1 MREVSYDFSDETI
14 VVTGGAS
21 GIGRALALAFGR
33 AGATVVVADVRTA
46 PKDDDADRPTHQ
58 RIEEAGGT
66 AAFVET
72 DVSDPAQ
79 VREAVGAAHEF
90 GGVSVMVNNAGLHIT
105 ESVRTLTEEQF
116 DRIHGVNVKGTF
128 FGTQAAVND
137 MLDRGAPGCVVNLA
151 SISSTLAKPEQIAYE
166 STKGAIRMITRS
178 AALELAETGIRVNA
192 VAPGRIT
199 TEFGASSA
207 AEKAQSVRSG
217 EMLKPIPMGRAGR
230 PDDVT
235 GAALFLASDD
245 ARYVT
250 GELLHVDGGYRTL

>member
-1 MREVSYDFSDETI
+1 MREVSYDFSDETV
-14 VVTGGAS
+14 VVTGGSS
-21 GIGRALALAFGR
+21 GIGRELALSF
-33 AGATVVVADVRTA
+33 AGSGASVLVADVRED
-46 PKDDDADRPTHQ
+46 PKDQDASTPTHH
-58 RIEEAGGT
+58 RITANGGEAV
-66 AAFVET
+66 FVET
-72 DVSDPAQ
+72 DVSDPGQ
-79 VREAVGAAHEF
+79 VRSAVEAARDL

-137 MLDRGAPGCVVNLA
+137 MLAREAPGCVVNLA
-151 SISSTLAKPEQIAYE
+151 SISSTQAKPEQIAYE

-192 VAPGRIT
+192 VAPGRVA
-199 TEFGASSA
+199 TEFGGSSA
-207 AEKAQSVRSG
+207 AEKARSVETG

-230 PDDVT
+230 PADVT

-245 ARYVT
+245 AAYVT